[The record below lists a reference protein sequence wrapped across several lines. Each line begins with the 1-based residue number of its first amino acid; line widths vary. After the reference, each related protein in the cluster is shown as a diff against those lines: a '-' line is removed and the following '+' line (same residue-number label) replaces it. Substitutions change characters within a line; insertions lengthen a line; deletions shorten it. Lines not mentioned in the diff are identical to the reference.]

1 MTTIIFA
8 LVFVIPLI
16 VFLSSLIWKD
26 KGARKIGMAVLIA
39 MVLLAVIVAYFV
51 NRGK

>member
-1 MTTIIFA
+1 MVTLIFV

-26 KGARKIGMAVLIA
+26 KGVRKIGMAVLIA
-39 MVLLAVIVAYFV
+39 LVLIAAVVSYFV